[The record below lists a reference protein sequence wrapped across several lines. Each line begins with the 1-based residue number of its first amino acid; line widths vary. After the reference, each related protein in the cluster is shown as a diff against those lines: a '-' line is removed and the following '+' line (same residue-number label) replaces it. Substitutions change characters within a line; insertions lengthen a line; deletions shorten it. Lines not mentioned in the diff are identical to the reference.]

1 MVGAF
6 CDPSSITWV
15 QGVAA
20 AGLACTIA
28 IVGLAYML
36 GEFLKNARVL
46 VWARTELLQ
55 VGVSLIITLLLVQT
69 IIFFCGFSITDIA
82 KSVEGDAAVMTSLAA
97 IGGSTTDNAF
107 TISENFMLWQI
118 RDTSRTL
125 GVIRYISALYE
136 LRSTQSDWD
145 CPLFCLLGATGR
157 SSSPQSGE
165 TSFLGVTGML
175 MNSMT
180 VALLSEIFQLFTLK
194 YIESGMFLLLLPAG
208 VILRSVPFMRPVGG
222 TLIAIV
228 VAMFILYPLL
238 LSFEALF
245 WPSFG
250 PNIPSGWS
258 EVFDKEKDLKA
269 NPWNPTGPCKV
280 DEFDQLNVLGAPE
293 EVYAKVSYIFLAATF
308 LPAVNF
314 IIIAAGAHTLSRM
327 IGEDIDISRLGQMV

>member
-20 AGLACTIA
+20 AGLACTLVV
-28 IVGLAYML
+28 VGLAYML

-69 IIFFCGFSITDIA
+69 VIFFCGFSIVDIA
-82 KSVEGDAAVMTSLAA
+82 KSVEGDAAVTTSLTAM
-97 IGGSTTDNAF
+97 GGSATDNAF
-107 TISENFMLWQI
+107 AISEKFMLWQM

-125 GVIRYISALYE
+125 GAIRYIAALYE
-136 LRSTQSDWD
+136 LRSTQSDWS
-145 CPLFCLLGATGR
+145 CPMFCLLGATGR

-180 VALLSEIFQLFTLK
+180 LSLLSEIFQLFTLK
-194 YIESGMFLLLLPAG
+194 YIETGMFLLLLPVG
-208 VILRSVPFMRPVGG
+208 VILRSVPFMRQVGG
-222 TLIAIV
+222 TIIAIV

-245 WPSFG
+245 WPSYS
-250 PNIPSGWS
+250 PSTEQWAD
-258 EVFDKEKDLKA
+258 VYQKEADLKA
-269 NPWNPTGPCKV
+269 NPWNPLGPCRV
-280 DEFDQLNVLGAPE
+280 DSFDELNVLGAPE
-293 EVYAKVSYIFLAATF
+293 DVYTRVSYIFIAATF

-314 IIIAAGAHTLSRM
+314 ILIVAAAHSLSRM